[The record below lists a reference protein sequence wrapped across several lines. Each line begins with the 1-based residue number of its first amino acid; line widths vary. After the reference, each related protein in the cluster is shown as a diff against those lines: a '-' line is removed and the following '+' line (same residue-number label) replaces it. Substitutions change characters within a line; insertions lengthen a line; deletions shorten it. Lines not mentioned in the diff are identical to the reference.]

1 MDPSPLSTAHC
12 ESVLHAEMFK
22 LAPSEIM
29 RTAVD
34 KKKIFYWFF
43 GCREL
48 WEGYDESASEL
59 VMHSNRLHRFT
70 HCFGGFHDTAFPPEV
85 HRAAEKALEVPV

>member
-12 ESVLHAEMFK
+12 ESVLHAEMFIK

-34 KKKIFYWFF
+34 KKKSLLLV
-43 GCREL
+43 L
-48 WEGYDESASEL
+48 WVQRAL
-59 VMHSNRLHRFT
+59 
-70 HCFGGFHDTAFPPEV
+70 GG
-85 HRAAEKALEVPV
+85 L